1 MCSDMAQLPNLI
13 ERNYFAMKTLEKS
26 FILLLLFFFLI
37 QLPLFAADKGNFT
50 TTPKTNNGKKWRIGY
65 YEGGEYLEYNEVLIA
80 TVKELMAMG
89 WIEAEAIPPKQS
101 TLPKELWNWLA
112 TKSKSKYIQFV
123 DDAYYSAGWNDEIRK
138 KMASDIISRLNQ
150 QKDIDLMVA
159 MGTKAGQDLANNKHQ
174 TPTIGLDISDPLA
187 AGIIKS
193 VEYSGYDH
201 IHARVDPS
209 RYERQIR
216 IFHDIIRFKRLG
228 IAYKDTPD
236 QRSIAAIDK
245 IEKIAKERGFEI
257 VRCLLTPDLPQ
268 EKDEENVKNCFR
280 DIVTKADAIYITQQK
295 GVNSK
300 TLPDLVKIVNAA
312 RIPTFSQASS
322 KEVQYG
328 LLLSISQ
335 VGFKY
340 VGRFYAEIIAKIFN
354 GAKPGLLNQLF
365 EDPPKIAINLKT
377 AEAIGYDPPVDVLGV
392 ADEIYQEISVPK

>member
-65 YEGGEYLEYNEVLIA
+65 YEGGEYLEYNEVLIS
-80 TVKELMAMG
+80 TIKELMAMG

-236 QRSIAAIDK
+236 QKSIAAIDK

-257 VRCLLTPDLPQ
+257 ERCFIKPDLPI
-268 EKDEENVKNCFR
+268 EKDEENVKQCFEEL
-280 DIVTKADAIYITQQK
+280 VKKADAIYVTSQRGINERTIAGLAQII
-295 GVNSK
+295 N
-300 TLPDLVKIVNAA
+300 TA
-312 RIPTFSQASS
+312 RIPSFSQTSS

>member
-236 QRSIAAIDK
+236 QKSIAAIDK

-257 VRCLLTPDLPQ
+257 ERCFIKPDLPI
-268 EKDEENVKNCFR
+268 EKDEENVKQCFEEL
-280 DIVTKADAIYITQQK
+280 VKKADAIYVTSQRGINERTIAGLAQII
-295 GVNSK
+295 N
-300 TLPDLVKIVNAA
+300 TA
-312 RIPTFSQASS
+312 RIPSFSQTSS